1 MYERFYGFSEGPF
14 ELGPD
19 PRSLYLTP
27 SHAEALSDMVS
38 GIRERKGIT
47 VITGDPGTGKTTLI
61 NTLLSDLDETVRAAS
76 IFFTYLEFG
85 DLLKSILIELGIPT
99 KGEDTSAL
107 LKRFYLYLSERP
119 QDEIVAIII
128 DEAQVLETS
137 SLKDLMGLWAG
148 LNPRHQLL
156 QTVLVGRPE
165 LEAKLDSQE
174 LREFRDRIGVRC
186 HIRPMNRKE
195 SKAYI
200 DHRLRVVGSSS
211 SKVFKPEAVD
221 RVCDYAGGIPRV
233 INMICDGSL
242 LIGHAKS
249 KRQIDVKIV
258 KKAIEELRL
267 FKPKEAK
274 RTLLERLRSLKP
286 ALHSADGREE
296 PVPVLTTEPVLES
309 LTGESVPEP
318 LTIES
323 PSESLQPEGS
333 GREEPMPEPV
343 PVPRPRWRP
352 VHQLL
357 ERLRSLE
364 PALHP
369 AQVRTLRWPPA
380 YQTLTGALLVVMAL
394 GLFILLI
401 ADLVPRKETKVKG
414 IGTVIAE
421 KDSTFSLLAKQNQGL
436 VPVPSAS
443 VKRERPQRLAHKQ
456 RKPLQPLAHDK
467 GEPPQPL
474 AYKQGEL
481 PQPLA
486 HDKGEPPQR
495 LAPYRPNDAERGD
508 LLLKQDPAWRA
519 LQR

>member
-38 GIRERKGIT
+38 GVRERKGIT

-99 KGEDTSAL
+99 KGGDTSAL

-323 PSESLQPEGS
+323 PLEPLPAEES
-333 GREEPMPEPV
+333 GRGEPAPEPA
-343 PVPRPRWRP
+343 PVPRPRWQP
-352 VHQLL
+352 VH
-357 ERLRSLE
+357 
-364 PALHP
+364 
-369 AQVRTLRWPPA
+369 
-380 YQTLTGALLVVMAL
+380 QTLTGALLVVMVL

-401 ADLVPRKETKVKG
+401 LDLVPPKETKVKG

-421 KDSTFSLLAKQNQGL
+421 KDSTFSLRAEQNQGL

-443 VKRERPQRLAHKQ
+443 VKRERPQRLAAHKQ
-456 RKPLQPLAHDK
+456 RKPPQPLAHDE

-474 AYKQGEL
+474 AYKQGEP

-486 HDKGEPPQR
+486 HDEGEPPPP
-495 LAPYRPNDAERGD
+495 LAPYRPNDAERAD